1 MTQPSGEAQY
11 GQPAAEFGAPGTA
24 QARQQPPTPERR
36 VRGVSGLRFGFVGAL
51 VALVGAALV
60 LIAFTTLNWLKPD
73 GSTFA
78 RINQRLA
85 GSHAFVTGFTQAYF
99 SWLGWALVGVVFVVA
114 LGANLPD
121 PRIAILRPIGFLL
134 ALVAIGLTFWAIK
147 FTSSAYPTYF
157 DYLRLQRLGFY
168 FTVGGFLI
176 TGVGALFGAKRL
188 R

>member
-24 QARQQPPTPERR
+24 QVQQQQPTPERR
-36 VRGVSGLRFGFVGAL
+36 VRGVSGLRFGYIGAL

-60 LIAFTTLNWLKPD
+60 VIAFTTLSWLKQD
-73 GSTFA
+73 DSTFA
-78 RINQRLA
+78 KIHQRLA
-85 GSHAFVTGFTQAYF
+85 GSHAFVSGFTQAYF
-99 SWLGWALVGVVFVVA
+99 SWLGWVLFGVVLAVA
-114 LGANLPD
+114 LGANLPYS
-121 PRIAILRPIGFLL
+121 RIAMLRPIGFLL

-168 FTVGGFLI
+168 FAIGGFLI
-176 TGVGALFGAKRL
+176 TGIGALFGAKR